1 LEYGIFY
8 AIVKAL
14 LYTHILLAI
23 AEFTGLLSR
32 FDFHYGTK
40 VPISQSI
47 IFGMPNFESAK
58 ILKRIVALQGG
69 SSLAA
74 YCKTV
79 GLNYESIKKCFQRN
93 GLPDTESLA
102 KIAEYFQI
110 DLQWLIYGKQPSSIL
125 NLIIAKRIRLYR
137 ISKGLSQQQMAAK
150 LSLSP
155 QVLELYEQDKCLFS
169 SNLIQKCSNL
179 LEVHPCALTDD
190 GSLRFQSPQLKIFQT
205 TSAQKDPQVS
215 GEDFVSVPLTESAIA
230 AGQPIIPQE
239 NIEDYVLL
247 HIRATGKRT
256 NLVASRVDG
265 RSMEPTLHPGDIVV
279 IDRDDKIIVKN
290 KMFAIYHEGGLTAK
304 FLEKKANLLILRPI
318 NPVAE
323 IQIIDLNEN
332 PQPIVGKI
340 IGAWKD
346 L

>member
-1 LEYGIFY
+1 
-8 AIVKAL
+8 
-14 LYTHILLAI
+14 
-23 AEFTGLLSR
+23 
-32 FDFHYGTK
+32 
-40 VPISQSI
+40 
-47 IFGMPNFESAK
+47 MPNFNSSE

-69 SSLAA
+69 SSLSA

-79 GLNYESIKKCFQRN
+79 GLNYESIRKCFQRN

-102 KIAEYFQI
+102 KIAEYFQV
-110 DLQWLIYGKQPSSIL
+110 DLQWLIYGKQSSSIL
-125 NLIIAKRIRLYR
+125 NLVIAKRIKLCR
-137 ISKGLSQQQMAAK
+137 ISKGWSQQQMAAK
-150 LSLSP
+150 LSLPP

-169 SNLIQKCSNL
+169 SDLIQKCSTL
-179 LEVHPCALTDD
+179 LEVHPSVLTDN
-190 GSLRFQSPQLKIFQT
+190 GSLLFQSPQLKVFQT
-205 TSAQKDPQVS
+205 TSTQKVPQIS

-239 NIEDYVLL
+239 NIENYVLL
-247 HIRATGKRT
+247 HIRAAGKRS

-265 RSMEPTLHPGDIVV
+265 HSMEPTLHPRDIVV

-304 FLEKKANLLILRPI
+304 FIEKKSNLLILRPI
-318 NPVAE
+318 NPNAE

-332 PQPIVGKI
+332 PQPVVGKI

>member
-1 LEYGIFY
+1 
-8 AIVKAL
+8 
-14 LYTHILLAI
+14 
-23 AEFTGLLSR
+23 
-32 FDFHYGTK
+32 
-40 VPISQSI
+40 
-47 IFGMPNFESAK
+47 MPNFDSAE

-93 GLPDTESLA
+93 SLPDIESLA
-102 KIAEYFQI
+102 KIAVYFQV
-110 DLQWLIYGKQPSSIL
+110 DLQWLIYGKQSSSIL
-125 NLIIAKRIRLYR
+125 NLIIANKIKLYR
-137 ISKGLSQQQMAAK
+137 ICKGWSQQKMAEQ
-150 LSLSP
+150 LSLTP

-169 SNLIQKCSNL
+169 SDLIQKCSVL
-179 LEVHPCALTDD
+179 LEVHPSALTDN
-190 GSLRFQSPQLKIFQT
+190 GSLLLQNPQLKVFQT
-205 TSAQKDPQVS
+205 TSVQKVPQVS

-247 HIRATGKRT
+247 HIRAAGKRS

-265 RSMEPTLHPGDIVV
+265 HSMEPSLHPGDIVV

-304 FLEKKANLLILRPI
+304 FIEKKTNLLILRPI
-318 NPVAE
+318 NPNAE

-332 PQPIVGKI
+332 PQPVVGKV

>member
-1 LEYGIFY
+1 M
-8 AIVKAL
+8 
-14 LYTHILLAI
+14 
-23 AEFTGLLSR
+23 S
-32 FDFHYGTK
+32 
-40 VPISQSI
+40 
-47 IFGMPNFESAK
+47 NFNSAK
-58 ILKRIVALQGG
+58 ILDRILALQEGA
-69 SSLAA
+69 SLAT

-79 GLNYESIKKCFQRN
+79 GLNYEGIRKCFQRN
-93 GLPDTESLA
+93 GLPDTESLV

-110 DLQWLIYGKQPSSIL
+110 DLQWLIYGKQPTSIL
-125 NLIIAKRIRLYR
+125 NLIMAKKIRLCR
-137 ISKGLSQQQMAAK
+137 ISRGWSQQQMAAK

-155 QVLELYEQDKCLFS
+155 QVLELYEQGKCLFS
-169 SNLIQKCSNL
+169 SGLIQKCSEV
-179 LEVHPCALTDD
+179 LEVHPCSLTDD
-190 GSLRFQSPQLKIFQT
+190 GSIMFQSPQLKIFQT
-205 TSAQKDPQVS
+205 TSAQKTPQIA
-215 GEDFVSVPLTESAIA
+215 GEDFVSIPLTESAIA

-247 HIRATGKRT
+247 HIRAAGKRT

-265 RSMEPTLHPGDIVV
+265 HSMEPMLHPGDIVV

-304 FLEKKANLLILRPI
+304 YLEQKNNLLILRPI
-318 NPVAE
+318 NPNAE